1 MRLMTRAEFLRGN
14 VRLMTRAEQ
23 GPAYFQVYGTGQ
35 KDTTLM
41 FSSDEQRMTAEELRA
56 YAQRSRRIAAS
67 ATNQGM
73 ARVMNEL
80 AKEYIERAE
89 RLDRQ
94 AAALQTSPSAPSE
107 QQPMQQQQQVQP
119 KKEDE

>member
-1 MRLMTRAEFLRGN
+1 
-14 VRLMTRAEQ
+14 
-23 GPAYFQVYGTGQ
+23 
-35 KDTTLM
+35 
-41 FSSDEQRMTAEELRA
+41 
-56 YAQRSRRIAAS
+56 
-67 ATNQGM
+67 M

-119 KKEDE
+119 KKEDGKE